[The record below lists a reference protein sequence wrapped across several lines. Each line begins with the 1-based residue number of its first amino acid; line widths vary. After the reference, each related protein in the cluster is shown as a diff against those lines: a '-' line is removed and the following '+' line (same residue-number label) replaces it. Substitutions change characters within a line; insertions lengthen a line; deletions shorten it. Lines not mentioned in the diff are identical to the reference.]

1 MSIPLDR
8 LYHFI
13 EDIAQ
18 RIFKD
23 RVIIYHFYPHGSKN
37 VENMQSLNKEK
48 WQDAQLSPNLYCVD
62 QEPLDYDYYKD
73 GHYGKHTLQSLL
85 DITPH
90 FLKNYNIYE
99 QILLLHSEQRSFNLQ
114 QYQQD
119 QFITVYSFRS
129 TCHIKSTV

>member
-90 FLKNYNIYE
+90 FLKKVKDAGLDTTEPDYINNFFLTELVQTRRMLEHI
-99 QILLLHSEQRSFNLQ
+99 NL
-114 QYQQD
+114 
-119 QFITVYSFRS
+119 
-129 TCHIKSTV
+129 K